1 MLPHPSIIRRY
12 RELGGRI
19 ITIGSDAH
27 KPDKVGAYTKEAIVI
42 IAKAG
47 FEKITVFQNREPR
60 FVTIAKG
67 EFE

>member
-1 MLPHPSIIRRY
+1 MENVSYYLRKESKW
-12 RELGGRI
+12 
-19 ITIGSDAH
+19 D
-27 KPDKVGAYTKEAIVI
+27 VGAYTKEAIVI